1 VKKANIEQLKVSVAR
16 PGVTR
21 KSFSGEGATLAWG
34 TLTPGHEPRPHTHPH
49 EQIVYIVSG
58 HGTFTVGEETTEV
71 RPGDMLVVPSGVLHY
86 AVAAGDEPMI
96 DLSVFNPRRDD
107 YYAIDEALWREGLI
121 FGTRGSGPG
130 SGAGNCCSGRS

>member
-1 VKKANIEQLKVSVAR
+1 VKKANIDELKVSVAR

-21 KSFSGEGATLAWG
+21 KSFSGAGATLAWG
-34 TLTPGHEPRPHTHPH
+34 SLTPGHEPRPHTHPH

-58 HGTFTVGEETTEV
+58 HGTFTVGEETAEV
-71 RPGDMLVVPSGVLHY
+71 GQGDMLVVPSGVLHY

-107 YYAIDEALWREGLI
+107 YYAIDEGDSD
-121 FGTRGSGPG
+121 G
-130 SGAGNCCSGRS
+130 